1 MKTSNLGMTAMMQRQ
16 ALTAANPKLPKVDP
30 EKSGDPEAI
39 RDVAK
44 QFESVFL
51 HQVFKSMRS
60 TIPKDGMLNS
70 GFGGEVFT
78 DMLDQ
83 KYAEVASNSSS
94 FGLADTIA
102 RQLMGG
108 EEVVGRDPTP
118 AIPIRRLGANKAY
131 AEQKQS
137 THAWTMPI
145 NGRVSSDFGMRRLH
159 DEQHARLH
167 GGIDFAA
174 PTGTPIQAARDGE
187 VLFAGTRGGYGNTVV
202 IDHGGKTETLYAHA
216 SELLVKA
223 GDKVRAGDEIAKVG
237 STGRS
242 TGPHL
247 HFEIREGGKRVDPGP
262 LLGVNHKH

>member
-1 MKTSNLGMTAMMQRQ
+1 MMQRQ
-16 ALTAANPKLPKVDP
+16 ALTAASPKLPSVDP
-30 EKSGDPEAI
+30 DKAADPEAI

-60 TIPKDGMLNS
+60 TVPKDGMLNS

-83 KYAEVASNSSS
+83 KYAEVASQSSS

-102 RQLMGG
+102 RQLMGAD
-108 EEVVGRDPTP
+108 ELPGRNPAP
-118 AIPIRRLGANKAY
+118 AIPIRRLGATKAY
-131 AEQKQS
+131 GEQKQS
-137 THAWTMPI
+137 AQQWSMPI
-145 NGRVSSDFGMRRLH
+145 NGRVSSEYGMRRLH
-159 DEQHARLH
+159 DEKHARLH

-174 PTGTPIQAARDGE
+174 PTGTPIRAARDGE

-202 IDHGGKTETLYAHA
+202 LDHGGKTETLYAHA
-216 SELLVKA
+216 SELLVKP

-237 STGRS
+237 STGKS

-247 HFEIREGGKRVDPGP
+247 HFEIRHNGRPINP
-262 LLGVNHKH
+262 LRLLGKAPKR